1 MKKKISDTSLYQ
13 IPMQRVKVE
22 ASDNK
27 DFLYQSPYTSSRYDY
42 VKYEQKAPTPTTQNI
57 EKQEYDQPVKN
68 TSLTVCQQE
77 HCTQESVQH
86 SSLFYRK
93 Y

>member
-13 IPMQRVKVE
+13 IPRQRVKVE
-22 ASDNK
+22 AFDNK

-57 EKQEYDQPVKN
+57 SEKQEYDQPVKN
-68 TSLTVCQQE
+68 TYTLHPTKKIKPIE
-77 HCTQESVQH
+77 
-86 SSLFYRK
+86 
-93 Y
+93 